1 MVDRNVYDKVTK
13 LYLSV
18 KEIIQV
24 FFSLLQKKPFLKQI
38 EALQGRQYD
47 RLMDRGLCNISQT
60 TLSRRAFEM
69 IKQIFL
75 YWNDL
80 KCVNDTV

>member
-24 FFSLLQKKPFLKQI
+24 FFSLLQKKPFSKT
-38 EALQGRQYD
+38 
-47 RLMDRGLCNISQT
+47 N
-60 TLSRRAFEM
+60 
-69 IKQIFL
+69 
-75 YWNDL
+75 
-80 KCVNDTV
+80 